1 MVRFGLVGS
10 LMSLSACIV
19 VTDDVTSMTGEFGDE
34 LGTDD
39 DDTID
44 TTAASDGDATTGD
57 GDTTTTTT
65 DEGDTTTTTDEGDTT
80 TTGEGDTDNPGNP
93 YDAAAQHCV
102 DTINMYRATL
112 DLPPYERWID
122 AEVCSGEEAESDSM
136 TQTPHGAFG
145 QCGEWAQNECPG
157 WPGPPEP
164 LLDGCLAQM
173 WAEGPG
179 EPFSEHG
186 HFINMS
192 STQYTKVAC
201 GFYQTGQGDYWA
213 IQNFQ

>member
-1 MVRFGLVGS
+1 
-10 LMSLSACIV
+10 MSLAACV
-19 VTDDVTSMTGEFGDE
+19 ADDDDGSMTTAEFGDE
-34 LGTDD
+34 FYDGDWTTLPED
-39 DDTID
+39 DDT
-44 TTAASDGDATTGD
+44 STTGD
-57 GDTTTTTT
+57 GDTNTT
-65 DEGDTTTTTDEGDTT
+65 DDGDGDTSTSTTGTETTGDGDGDTTTDDT
-80 TTGEGDTDNPGNP
+80 GNPGNP

-102 DTINMYRATL
+102 DVINQYRATL
-112 DLPPYERWID
+112 ALPPYERWIE
-122 AEVCSGEEAESDSM
+122 AEVCSGEEAQSDSM

-157 WPGPPEP
+157 WPGPPEA
-164 LLDGCLAQM
+164 LLDGCLASM

-186 HFINMS
+186 HYLNMS

>member
-1 MVRFGLVGS
+1 MRRGVS
-10 LMSLSACIV
+10 LLIMMSLSAC
-19 VTDDVTSMTGEFGDE
+19 
-34 LGTDD
+34 
-39 DDTID
+39 
-44 TTAASDGDATTGD
+44 TGD
-57 GDTTTTTT
+57 DGEPTTTTEVGEEFS
-65 DEGDTTTTTDEGDTT
+65 DEGDWSESEGDT
-80 TTGEGDTDNPGNP
+80 GNPGNP

-112 DLPPYERWID
+112 DLPPYQRWTE

-145 QCGEWAQNECPG
+145 QCDEWAQNECPG
-157 WPGPPEP
+157 WEGPPEQ
-164 LLDGCLAQM
+164 LLDGCLAAM

-179 EPFSEHG
+179 EPFEDHG
-186 HFINMS
+186 HYINMS

-201 GFYQTGQGDYWA
+201 GFYQTGEGDYWA

>member
-1 MVRFGLVGS
+1 MRRGVS
-10 LMSLSACIV
+10 LLIMMSLSAC
-19 VTDDVTSMTGEFGDE
+19 
-34 LGTDD
+34 
-39 DDTID
+39 
-44 TTAASDGDATTGD
+44 TGD
-57 GDTTTTTT
+57 DGEPSTTTEEVGEEFS
-65 DEGDTTTTTDEGDTT
+65 DEGDWSESEGDT
-80 TTGEGDTDNPGNP
+80 GNPGNP

-112 DLPPYERWID
+112 DLPPYQRWTE

-145 QCGEWAQNECPG
+145 QCDEWAQNECPG
-157 WPGPPEP
+157 WEGPPEQ
-164 LLDGCLAQM
+164 LLDGCLAAM

-179 EPFSEHG
+179 EPFEDHG
-186 HFINMS
+186 HYINMS

-201 GFYQTGQGDYWA
+201 GFYQTGEGDYWA

>member
-1 MVRFGLVGS
+1 MRCSTLLLTCTLAS
-10 LMSLSACIV
+10 LTACVIT
-19 VTDDVTSMTGEFGDE
+19 TDDAADAGLEFGDE
-34 LGTDD
+34 QGSDDQLDTSGATD
-39 DDTID
+39 
-44 TTAASDGDATTGD
+44 
-57 GDTTTTTT
+57 
-65 DEGDTTTTTDEGDTT
+65 
-80 TTGEGDTDNPGNP
+80 TTGEGDTTSTTTATGDGDGDTSTTSTTSTTGETDTGNPENP

-112 DLPPYERWID
+112 DLPPYERWVE
-122 AEVCSGEEAESDSM
+122 AEVCSGEEAQSDSM

-157 WPGPPEP
+157 WPGPPEQ

-186 HFINMS
+186 HYINMS

-201 GFYQTGQGDYWA
+201 GFYQTAQGDYWA

>member
-1 MVRFGLVGS
+1 MRRFPWSRPLGS
-10 LMSLSACIV
+10 LLMMSLAAC
-19 VTDDVTSMTGEFGDE
+19 TGDDEGTSSTGEFGDE
-34 LGTDD
+34 FSDEGDWSETA
-39 DDTID
+39 DTS
-44 TTAASDGDATTGD
+44 TTESGDGDTGTTTDTDETTGD
-57 GDTTTTTT
+57 GDTT
-65 DEGDTTTTTDEGDTT
+65 DDTG
-80 TTGEGDTDNPGNP
+80 NPDNP

-112 DLPPYERWID
+112 DLPPYQRWIE

-136 TQTPHGAFG
+136 TGTAHGAFG

-157 WPGPPEP
+157 WPGPPEA
-164 LLDGCLAQM
+164 LLDGCLAAM

-179 EPFSEHG
+179 EPFEEHG
-186 HFINMS
+186 HYINMS

-201 GFYQTGQGDYWA
+201 GFFQTGQGDYWA